1 MQPYGQQAAI
11 PQPQQQWQSGNP
23 STTQQQQGS
32 TTTQTTTTTTQ
43 TRLIAQQAQHAYAMT
58 PQPMQWPHAATP
70 QQVQFNN
77 LQAQSAYQY
86 PAQQQAMQTQAAPP
100 TPAVEQADY
109 GHLMKD
115 APKDAPA
122 NDQQLVLS
130 TATTGVQTL
139 QYADQGVGG
148 QARQAAEANGQGQQ
162 FEMQV
167 QTMITAMG
175 FCPSQYRWYSD
186 KDGYLCAG
194 GNHAIS
200 HEHIDIWAR
209 DPRFTP
215 HLYMVNT
222 FNDPNASF
230 DPYTGRPVCLRSA
243 HPPNVDL
250 WQPMHK
256 QHRDFMEQVKRL
268 GMGHAGSSGDDE
280 CVCMNNMRSLG
291 PSGTAQMRNADMRA
305 QMYGHT
311 AGNFGYGFGY
321 NA

>member
-1 MQPYGQQAAI
+1 MAVR
-11 PQPQQQWQSGNP
+11 QSIHHP
-23 STTQQQQGS
+23 AT
-32 TTTQTTTTTTQ
+32 
-43 TRLIAQQAQHAYAMT
+43 TRLDDDPDHDYHYANPLDRPASATRVRNDAAANAVATRRYSATGTVQQLAGTVCVSVPSAAASDADPSGTAY
-58 PQPMQWPHAATP
+58 
-70 QQVQFNN
+70 
-77 LQAQSAYQY
+77 S
-86 PAQQQAMQTQAAPP
+86 
-100 TPAVEQADY
+100 AVEQADY